1 MEDNAQ
7 KLKVVRSFRKY
18 FIFNTNRKNEM
29 EIIDQLIDVNSL
41 TGPQVTYIRTRFIDA
56 LFALDQLAIRNKYLF
71 YLLRMFI
78 LIIGALLPV
87 ITNIDSLLPELD
99 NKFLKL
105 GITLVSIVPVV
116 SYSILQI
123 FKNDK
128 MWIHHRLKFELIKCD
143 LYRFLNLSGNYRD
156 FSSQSDAFNVFV
168 SRVES
173 MFEKEIK
180 DYFKTI
186 DIVDKSNDTVPK

>member
-1 MEDNAQ
+1 
-7 KLKVVRSFRKY
+7 
-18 FIFNTNRKNEM
+18 M
-29 EIIDQLIDVNSL
+29 EIIDRLIDFNSL
-41 TGPQVTYIRTRFIDA
+41 TGPQVIYIRTRFLDA

-71 YLLRMFI
+71 YLLRIFI

-87 ITNIDSLLPELD
+87 ITNINSIMPELD
-99 NKFLKL
+99 NKYLKL
-105 GITLVSIVPVV
+105 AVTLLSIVPVV

-143 LYRFLNLSGNYRD
+143 LYRFLNLSGNYKD
-156 FSSQSDAFNVFV
+156 YPSQSEAYNTFV

-186 DIVDKSNDTVPK
+186 DIADKSNDNVPK